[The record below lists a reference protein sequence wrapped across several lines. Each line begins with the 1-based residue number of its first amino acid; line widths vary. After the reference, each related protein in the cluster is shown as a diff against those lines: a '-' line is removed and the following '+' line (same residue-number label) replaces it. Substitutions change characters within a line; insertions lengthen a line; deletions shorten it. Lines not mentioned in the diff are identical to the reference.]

1 MKEQYYE
8 DLRKTEAEVVTIR
21 EALKRGEAE
30 VLPNA
35 AGLEKEMEGRRIK
48 LYLGID
54 PTSPDL
60 HIGHTVPL
68 RKLAQLQALGHEVVL
83 LFGTFTGMIGD
94 PTDKGAARV
103 RLTSEQIAKNIA
115 T

>member
-1 MKEQYYE
+1 MPEQKLSGLE
-8 DLRKTEAEVVTIR
+8 LAKREPASVR
-21 EALKRGEAE
+21 EALTRGVAIDDRGNRMIM
-30 VLPNA
+30 PDA
-35 AGLEKEMEGRRIK
+35 RGLEALMKSRRIR

-68 RKLAQLQALGHEVVL
+68 RKLRQFQDLGHEVVL

-94 PTDKGAARV
+94 PSDKGAARI
-103 RLTSEQIAKNIA
+103 S
-115 T
+115 